1 LRLTRV
7 LFSCLTEDM
16 GWRPTT
22 PGRKEALHQ
31 RGRRCTGIGRR
42 SGSAHRPS
50 ACESSVRQRLECPG
64 GSGGGNRQARG
75 SGPAGEHRACNI
87 RQERYCAL
95 FCRRRGSSVEPDHKK
110 WDPVTLKAAAGTCH
124 VRRWIRDR
132 DCSKALV
139 RRHWGSGSLTPRC
152 SRELEAMVAG

>member
-7 LFSCLTEDM
+7 LVSCLTEDM

-22 PGRKEALHQ
+22 PGRKEALRQ
-31 RGRRCTGIGRR
+31 RGLPPHGNWPATRTRAPAKRLR
-42 SGSAHRPS
+42 K
-50 ACESSVRQRLECPG
+50 SVRQRLECPG

-75 SGPAGEHRACNI
+75 SGPAGEHRACNV

-95 FCRRRGSSVEPDHKK
+95 FCRRRGSSVEPDHARK
-110 WDPVTLKAAAGTCH
+110 WDPVTLKAADGTCH

-132 DCSKALV
+132 DCSKAFGGLV
-139 RRHWGSGSLTPRC
+139 VLLR
-152 SRELEAMVAG
+152 AVAANWERWWLDE